1 MDTYFNDNDSY
12 KTVSGII
19 QPRADGFL
27 PHLFILLRAQF
38 LRFSV
43 NIKIFAHG
51 TETMKLCQ
59 EIVCP
64 VDSLEDDTKN
74 VE

>member
-1 MDTYFNDNDSY
+1 MDTYFNDSDSH

-27 PHLFILLRAQF
+27 PHLFVFLRAQS

-43 NIKIFAHG
+43 IVKIFAHG

-64 VDSLEDDTKN
+64 VDSFEYDTKN
-74 VE
+74 IE